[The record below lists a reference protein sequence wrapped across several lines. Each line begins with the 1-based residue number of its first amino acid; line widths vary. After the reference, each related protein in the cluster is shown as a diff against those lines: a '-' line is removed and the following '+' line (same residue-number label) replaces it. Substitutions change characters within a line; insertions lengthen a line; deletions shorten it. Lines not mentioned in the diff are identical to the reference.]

1 MEMNGNSREAV
12 FQEIISLADAMAD
25 RLTARRRDFHKY
37 AETGWFEMRTSSLI
51 FLNHLVV
58 FAHILH
64 PILPDSY
71 I

>member
-51 FLNHLVV
+51 ARRLRC
-58 FAHILH
+58 
-64 PILPDSY
+64 
-71 I
+71 

>member
-37 AETGWFEMRTSSLI
+37 AETGW
-51 FLNHLVV
+51 
-58 FAHILH
+58 
-64 PILPDSY
+64 
-71 I
+71 